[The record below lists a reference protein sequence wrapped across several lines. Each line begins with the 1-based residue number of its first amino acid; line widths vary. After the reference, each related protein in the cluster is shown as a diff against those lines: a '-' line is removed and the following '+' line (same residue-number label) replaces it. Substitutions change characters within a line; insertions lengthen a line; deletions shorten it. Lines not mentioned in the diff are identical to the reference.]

1 MKKVGEVVLLW
12 LLILFIQNAAGE
24 GYSPPGK
31 PTNINCRSPEKETFT
46 CWWQPGSDG
55 GLPTTY
61 ALYYRKEG
69 SEKVFECPDY
79 KTAGKNSCFFSK
91 NVTSIWVNYNITVV
105 ATNSMGSTFSN
116 PVDVDVVY
124 IVKPNPPEE
133 VIVNVTEDK
142 DWPFL
147 QVSWKPPK
155 MADTRSGWITLIYE
169 VRLKLE
175 NENKW
180 EELSAGQ
187 RKNFKI
193 YSLRSGGT
201 YDVQVRCKP
210 DHGFWSEWSPSTRVK
225 VSEYLPRERSMW
237 ILIVVFAVFILFISI
252 WMIYMNFHSV
262 KHYLLPP
269 VPGPKIK
276 GIDKQLLK
284 SGKSEDIFSSL
295 VVSNFP
301 PTTSNYEDFLV
312 QYLEVYIPEERE
324 LIMDEGKDLQD
335 DGFKTENST
344 CDNDSGRGSC
354 DSHTLL
360 IDKGGGDKEDGQQ
373 SDQEGSQA
381 EADTKSHEEAL
392 EDELLACS
400 HENAQIPNIS
410 NEKEKVKSC
419 PSLFSPLPQYSL
431 SPVNQPNKP
440 KTGKQHCL
448 SDSLFTP
455 NSLSSYFTQPDPSN
469 TKGFRSNYWECSL
482 DHKQSHLFHP
492 QRAAHEALQAQNDLN
507 AAYVDYMEAPM
518 DVHALNVR
526 PTEYVE
532 VQRVSDEDVVL
543 LHPVPPSHENSCN
556 VSHQTE
562 DYSRVRMVNNN
573 NGLLLLQRDAI
584 EEEKNMCPYEEEMV
598 SRATST
604 GCRASIT
611 PTLQNSATGINT
623 ALPIL
628 DEMAGSGYV
637 DTATMFG
644 LPTY

>member
-1 MKKVGEVVLLW
+1 MKKAGEVVLLW
-12 LLILFIQNAAGE
+12 LLILFIQIAAGE

-31 PTNINCRSPEKETFT
+31 PTNISCRSPEKETFT
-46 CWWQPGSDG
+46 CWWKPGSDG

-69 SEKVFECPDY
+69 SQRVFECPDY

-91 NVTSIWVNYNITVV
+91 NVTFVWVNYNITVV
-105 ATNSMGSTFSN
+105 ATNSRGRTFSD
-116 PVDVDVVY
+116 PVDIDVVY

-133 VIVNVTEDK
+133 VVVNVTEDK

-175 NENKW
+175 NKNKW

-187 RKNFKI
+187 RKTLQI

-210 DHGFWSEWSPSTRVK
+210 DHGFWSEWSPSSRVK
-225 VSEYLPRERSMW
+225 VPEYLPQERSMW
-237 ILIVVFAVFILFISI
+237 ILIVVFAAFILVIFI

-262 KHYLLPP
+262 KRYLLPP

-295 VVSNFP
+295 VVSDFP

-312 QYLEVYIPEERE
+312 EYLEVYVPEQRE

-335 DGFKTENST
+335 DSFKTENST

-360 IDKGGGDKEDGQQ
+360 TDKGGGDKEDGQQ
-373 SDQEGSQA
+373 SDPEGSQA
-381 EADTKSHEEAL
+381 EVDTKSQEEAL
-392 EDELLACS
+392 EEELLACS
-400 HENAQIPNIS
+400 HENVQSPNIS
-410 NEKEKVKSC
+410 NEEKVKSW
-419 PSLFSPLPQYSL
+419 PLFSPLPQYSL
-431 SPVNQPNKP
+431 SPVNRPNPP

-455 NSLSSYFTQPDPSN
+455 NSLSSYFTQPGPST
-469 TKGFRSNYWECSL
+469 TKGFRSNYWECSF
-482 DHKQSHLFHP
+482 DHKQSHPLHP
-492 QRAAHEALQAQNDLN
+492 QSAAHEHLQAQNDLN
-507 AAYVDYMEAPM
+507 TPHVDYMGVPL
-518 DVHALNVR
+518 DVHVLNVR
-526 PTEYVE
+526 PSEYVE
-532 VQRVSDEDVVL
+532 VQRVSDEDGVL
-543 LHPVPPSHENSCN
+543 LHPVSPSQESSRT

-562 DYSRVRMVNNN
+562 DYSRVRMVNND

-584 EEEKNMCPYEEEMV
+584 EEEKSMCPYQEDVV
-598 SRATST
+598 S
-604 GCRASIT
+604 RASIT

-628 DEMAGSGYV
+628 DESAASGYV